1 LEKREIE
8 KREQREESVKV
19 LGGGATPVSASVP
32 YEQDST
38 PNIEYEPARP
48 ERAPGTY
55 DQRATVSAA
64 GHRGVGRA

>member
-48 ERAPGTY
+48 ERAPGTS
-55 DQRATVSAA
+55 V
-64 GHRGVGRA
+64 